1 MQSVYVETTIPSYLA
16 ARPSSQPSI
25 AIDQQA
31 TLEWWDKER
40 MRFRLFTSAF
50 TIDEC
55 SRGDISVAE
64 RRLSYLAD
72 IPELSVPEDIHL
84 LEGDIIKLFQL
95 PKKAFIDA
103 SHLALAILHR
113 MDYLLTWNCT
123 HLANA
128 VLQKELVDYCSYH
141 SLHIPIVC
149 TPETLIPRHEQ
160 SDN

>member
-16 ARPSSQPSI
+16 SQASSQASI
-25 AIDQQA
+25 AVDQQA
-31 TLEWWDKER
+31 TREWWEQER
-40 MRFRLFTSAF
+40 KRFRLFTSAF

-55 SRGDISVAE
+55 SRGDTLVAE
-64 RRLSYLAD
+64 RRLQYLAD
-72 IPELSVPEDIHL
+72 MPELSVPEDLNL
-84 LEGDIIKLFQL
+84 LEYDIINLFQL
-95 PKKAFIDA
+95 PKKAFTDA
-103 SHLALAILHR
+103 SHLALAIVHR

-128 VLQKELVDYCSYH
+128 VLQKELVEYCNYH
-141 SLHIPIVC
+141 DLHIPIVC

>member
-16 ARPSSQPSI
+16 SRPSSQPSI
-25 AIDQQA
+25 AVDQQA
-31 TLEWWDKER
+31 TREWWDQER

-50 TIDEC
+50 TFDEC
-55 SRGDISVAE
+55 SRGDTSAAE
-64 RRLSYLAD
+64 RRLSYLAE
-72 IPELSVPEDIHL
+72 IPELSVPEDLNL
-84 LEGDIIKLFQL
+84 LEDDIIRLFQL
-95 PKKAFIDA
+95 PKKAFTDA
-103 SHLALAILHR
+103 SHLALAIVHR

-128 VLQKELVDYCSYH
+128 VLQKELVEYCNYH
-141 SLHIPIVC
+141 DLHIPIVC